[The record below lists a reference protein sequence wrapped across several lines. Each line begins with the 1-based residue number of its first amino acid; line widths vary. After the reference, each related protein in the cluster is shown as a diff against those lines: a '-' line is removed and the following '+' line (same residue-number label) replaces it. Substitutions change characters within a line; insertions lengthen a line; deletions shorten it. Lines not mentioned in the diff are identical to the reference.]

1 MNRCGA
7 NEPPPVVTI
16 VTVPTAPVCERPD
29 MFRRRW
35 PVASKILM
43 ALAFLLGSLAFVL
56 VRGYQDRVE
65 ALRPAV
71 GPMVPVVVAS
81 ADLARGSILAEAMLE
96 SSTMPESFV
105 PPGAVASPAAA
116 AGRVLTADIAAGEVL
131 TASRLSAPGAGPIA
145 ALVPEG
151 LRAMAIAAPLPENAL
166 RPGDHVDVYA
176 TYGGGRPHTEL
187 AASALEILRI
197 IAGSSGGG
205 IAGTTTSTDGITVVL
220 LVDEAA
226 ASRLAYARSFA
237 QLSVAILGAG
247 SLSTS

>member
-1 MNRCGA
+1 
-7 NEPPPVVTI
+7 
-16 VTVPTAPVCERPD
+16 

-35 PVASKILM
+35 PIASRILLVS
-43 ALAFLLGSLAFVL
+43 AVLLGSLAFVL

-71 GPMVPVVVAS
+71 GPMVPVVAAAS
-81 ADLARGSILAEAMLE
+81 DLVRGSVLTEAMLE
-96 SSTMPESFV
+96 TTPMPESFV

-116 AGRVLTADIAAGEVL
+116 AGRVLTANIAAGEVL
-131 TASRLSAPGAGPIA
+131 TESRLSVPEAGPIA

-151 LRAMAIAAPLPENAL
+151 LRAMVMTAPLPANAI
-166 RPGDHVDVYA
+166 RAGDLVDVYA

-197 IAGSSGGG
+197 MAGSSGGVG
-205 IAGTTTSTDGITVVL
+205 ITGTTSSAEGITLVL
-220 LVDEAA
+220 LVDEAT

-247 SLSTS
+247 SL

>member
-1 MNRCGA
+1 ML
-7 NEPPPVVTI
+7 
-16 VTVPTAPVCERPD
+16 
-29 MFRRRW
+29 RRRW

-43 ALAFLLGSLAFVL
+43 VFAVLLGSLAFVL

-71 GPMVPVVVAS
+71 GPMVPVVLAA
-81 ADLARGSILAEAMLE
+81 ADLARGSVLTETMLE
-96 SSTMPESFV
+96 TSSMPQSFV

-131 TASRLSAPGAGPIA
+131 TSSRLSVPEAGPIA

-151 LRAMAIAAPLPENAL
+151 LRAMVITAPLPTNAL

-187 AASALEILRI
+187 AASALEVLRI
-197 IAGSSGGG
+197 IEGSSGDGG
-205 IAGTTTSTDGITVVL
+205 IAVTTSSADGITLVL

-226 ASRLAYARSFA
+226 AERLAYARSFA

-247 SLSTS
+247 PLSAS

>member
-1 MNRCGA
+1 ML
-7 NEPPPVVTI
+7 
-16 VTVPTAPVCERPD
+16 
-29 MFRRRW
+29 RRHW

-43 ALAFLLGSLAFVL
+43 VLAVLLGSLAFVL

-71 GPMVPVVVAS
+71 GPMVPVVLAA
-81 ADLARGSILAEAMLE
+81 ADLARGSVLTETMLE
-96 SSTMPESFV
+96 PSSMPESFV

-116 AGRVLTADIAAGEVL
+116 AGRVLTANIAAGEVL
-131 TASRLSAPGAGPIA
+131 TSSRLSVPEAGPIA

-151 LRAMAIAAPLPENAL
+151 LRAMVITAPLPASAL
-166 RPGDHVDVYA
+166 RPGDHIDVYA

-187 AASALEILRI
+187 AASALEVLRI

-205 IAGTTTSTDGITVVL
+205 GIAGTTSSTDGITLFL

-226 ASRLAYARSFA
+226 AERLAYARSFA
-237 QLSVAILGAG
+237 QLSVAILGPEPATG
-247 SLSTS
+247 TP

>member
-1 MNRCGA
+1 
-7 NEPPPVVTI
+7 
-16 VTVPTAPVCERPD
+16 

-35 PVASKILM
+35 PLASKILM
-43 ALAFLLGSLAFVL
+43 VLAVLLGSLAFVM

-71 GPMVPVVVAS
+71 GPMVPVVVAA
-81 ADLARGSILAEAMLE
+81 ADLTRGSVLAETMLE
-96 SSTMPESFV
+96 ASSMPESFA

-131 TASRLSAPGAGPIA
+131 TSSRLSVPEAGPIA

-151 LRAMAIAAPLPENAL
+151 LRAMVITAPLPANAL
-166 RPGDHVDVYA
+166 RAGDHVDVYA

-187 AASALEILRI
+187 AASALEVLRI
-197 IAGSSGGG
+197 IAGSSGSGG
-205 IAGTTTSTDGITVVL
+205 IAGTTSSADGITLVL

-226 ASRLAYARSFA
+226 ASRLAYAHSFA
-237 QLSVAILGAG
+237 QLSVVILGPDPATG
-247 SLSTS
+247 TP